1 MVTSVAMF
9 VGRVVRRAR
18 CVGRAGRIGAVL
30 VLVLSAG
37 CARVMPIEREML
49 SEPVMVLDGDPRERQ
64 HEQHW
69 VETLE
74 GSTGGYGGAAGGCA
88 CY

>member
-1 MVTSVAMF
+1 MRNRSTRRIRFAF
-9 VGRVVRRAR
+9 ALALALPLVG
-18 CVGRAGRIGAVL
+18 
-30 VLVLSAG
+30 G
-37 CARVMPIEREML
+37 CATVMPIEREML
-49 SEPVMVLDGDPRERQ
+49 SEPIMVFDDDPRERA

-74 GSTGGYGGAAGGCA
+74 ASTGGYGGAAGGCA

>member
-1 MVTSVAMF
+1 M
-9 VGRVVRRAR
+9 RA
-18 CVGRAGRIGAVL
+18 GAVL
-30 VLVLSAG
+30 AAAVLALGLGAGG
-37 CARVMPIEREML
+37 CARVKAIEGEL
-49 SEPVMVLDGDPRERQ
+49 LAEPVMLLDADARERA

-74 GSTGGYGGAAGGCA
+74 ASTGGYGGAAGGCA

>member
-1 MVTSVAMF
+1 MGGR
-9 VGRVVRRAR
+9 VGRIRA
-18 CVGRAGRIGAVL
+18 VILLAVPVLAGL
-30 VLVLSAG
+30 VLAAG

-49 SEPVMVLDGDPRERQ
+49 SEPVMMLDSDTREQR

-74 GSTGGYGGAAGGCA
+74 ASTGGYGGAAGGCA

>member
-1 MVTSVAMF
+1 MVTRRTAGIQILQVVAML
-9 VGRVVRRAR
+9 GLLLAQ
-18 CVGRAGRIGAVL
+18 
-30 VLVLSAG
+30 G

-49 SEPVMVLDGDPRERQ
+49 SEPVMMLDADPRERR

-74 GSTGGYGGAAGGCA
+74 ASTGGYGGAAGGCA

>member
-1 MVTSVAMF
+1 MVTSVAIF
-9 VGRVVRRAR
+9 AGRGARRARWVGRVS
-18 CVGRAGRIGAVL
+18 RIGAVL
-30 VLVLSAG
+30 VLVLAAG

-49 SEPVMVLDGDPRERQ
+49 SEPVMVLDDDPRERQ

-74 GSTGGYGGAAGGCA
+74 ASTGGYGGAAGGCA